1 MKDIKLNEVNHYKI
15 IKLSESFNKK
25 NGDNYHINDIIEV
38 IKLEEKEQWL
48 NVIEEH
54 RKFYNNQE
62 SIRVMENGFTIH
74 ICPLR
79 DNIASVR
86 LFYNDNNT
94 SAIDGI
100 ELEFV
105 KYIKTLDRK

>member
-1 MKDIKLNEVNHYKI
+1 MKDIKINEVNHYKI

-38 IKLEEKEQWL
+38 IKLEEEEQYCKKNGPYSDNPEL
-48 NVIEEH
+48 M
-54 RKFYNNQE
+54 K
-62 SIRVMENGFTIH
+62 VMDKGFTIH

-79 DNIASVR
+79 DDIASVR

>member
-25 NGDNYHINDIIEV
+25 NGDIYKVNDIIEV
-38 IKLEEKEQWL
+38 VKLEEKETYV
-48 NVIEEH
+48 NIIEEH
-54 RKFYNNQE
+54 RKFYNNKE

-79 DNIASVR
+79 DDIALVR
-86 LFYNDNNT
+86 LFYNDKNT

-105 KYIKTLDRK
+105 KYIKSLDRK